1 LKGSS
6 TTASYRFINLHAKL
20 LKTTV
25 YIYLVANSGTTD
37 IMETVMKYFAD
48 VLWSYW
54 EHCNI
59 TQELIQR
66 SLLLPLMS

>member
-48 VLWSYW
+48 VL
-54 EHCNI
+54 
-59 TQELIQR
+59 
-66 SLLLPLMS
+66 